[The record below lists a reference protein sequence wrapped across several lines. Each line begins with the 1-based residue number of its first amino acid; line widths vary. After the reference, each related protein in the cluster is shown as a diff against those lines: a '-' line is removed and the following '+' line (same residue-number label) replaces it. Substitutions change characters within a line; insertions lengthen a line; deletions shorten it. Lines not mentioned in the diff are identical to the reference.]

1 MSFLQ
6 NGYELR
12 SRALIVLGVLGFLG
26 ASLGSTDGGKLA
38 ASAQPTH
45 HVAHGDVLG
54 RSGVAM
60 SAFEVLGVQQA
71 ATIDIAAGL
80 KKLADDANAGR
91 NPTVKT
97 PTEIEG
103 NWVGTCRNVYTSFN
117 GKAVRSSTV
126 GYVFRG
132 NSFVRQVDYYP
143 EPDCRNNAAG
153 TAGETRV
160 AAEVASGWFALRDGP
175 GDLKSIDL
183 LAAPNFGKVFM
194 INVYQVKGS
203 SSGAVL
209 LMGATEL
216 NNKQRPTTATQ
227 EYRPWDVGKNGK

>member
-6 NGYELR
+6 NGYALR
-12 SRALIVLGVLGFLG
+12 PRALIALGVFGFLG
-26 ASLGSTDGGKLA
+26 ASLGPTDGGKLA

-45 HVAHGDVLG
+45 HLAHGDVLG
-54 RSGVAM
+54 RSGVAT

-80 KKLADDANAGR
+80 KKLADDANAG
-91 NPTVKT
+91 PTVKT
-97 PTEIEG
+97 PAEIEG
-103 NWVGTCRNVYTSFN
+103 NWVGICGNVYTSFN
-117 GKAVRSSTV
+117 GKAVRSFTV
-126 GYVFRG
+126 GYVFKG
-132 NSFVRQVDYYP
+132 NSFYRQVDYYP
-143 EPDCRNNAAG
+143 EPDCRNSAAG

-160 AAEVASGWFALRDGP
+160 AAEVASGWFAVHDGP

-183 LAAPNFGKVFM
+183 LAAPNFGNVFM
-194 INVYQVKGS
+194 LNVYQVKGS
-203 SSGAVL
+203 GSGAVL

-227 EYRPWDVGKNGK
+227 EYRRWDVGKNGK